1 MLSIHFVLNSWLTK
15 QVDPGDCGKGGRVVV
30 GVDASAPFALTHL
43 PTGLVS
49 ARQEL
54 TVFSVIN
61 D

>member
-1 MLSIHFVLNSWLTK
+1 MLSIHFVLNSWLAK
-15 QVDPGDCGKGGRVVV
+15 QVDPGGCGGGRVVV
-30 GVDASAPFALTHL
+30 GVDASAPVASTHL

>member
-1 MLSIHFVLNSWLTK
+1 MAV
-15 QVDPGDCGKGGRVVV
+15 GGGGGGGGRVVV
-30 GVDASAPFALTHL
+30 GVDASAPVASTHL
-43 PTGLVS
+43 PTGLVC